1 MRTPEEIAEALVF
14 YSDEGDGKWRHYAIV
29 GSKVTRFNDEL
40 EARDTVKCHR
50 RMIADAIRDRDDEWV
65 QMALADAPVSAE
77 RMAEIK
83 SEHETSRGTTTYAAG
98 ITRVRLLDEMFDLID
113 HLQARVALLSRDTG
127 YTEGYAAGRAAA
139 DREQREEAP

>member
-14 YSDEGDGKWRHYAIV
+14 YTDECDGEWRHYVTV
-29 GSKVTRFNDEL
+29 GQKVARFNDEL
-40 EARDTVKCHR
+40 EARDTTKCHR
-50 RMIADAIRDRDDEWV
+50 RTIADAIRARDNEWM
-65 QMALADAPVSAE
+65 QMAMQDAPVSAGRLTEIRHDFADRVYVIEPE
-77 RMAEIK
+77 RD
-83 SEHETSRGTTTYAAG
+83 RD
-98 ITRVRLLDEMFDLID
+98 LLALID